1 MRLLNQTTT
10 SDLMKPGLIIDMA
23 DTFGNLDKTFNVES
37 AIEKA
42 EETVVDIKKIKT
54 DKDVTNDYEY
64 TRGQLYNLIEK
75 GQEAINGILD
85 VAQNSDHPRAYE
97 VAGNLIKN
105 VADISDKLVDL
116 QKKMKAL
123 EEDQG
128 PKNVTNNT
136 MFVGSTSDLQKM
148 LKKGILNNKES
159 E

>member
-1 MRLLNQTTT
+1 
-10 SDLMKPGLIIDMA
+10 MA

-42 EETVVDIKKIKT
+42 EETVVDIKKAKT
-54 DKDVTNDYEY
+54 DKDVDNDYEY

-116 QKKMKAL
+116 QKKMKDL
-123 EEDQG
+123 DEDKKG
-128 PKNVTNNT
+128 PTTVTNNA
-136 MFVGSTSDLQKM
+136 MFVGSTSELQKM
-148 LKKGILNNKES
+148 LKQMGNDK
-159 E
+159 

>member
-1 MRLLNQTTT
+1 
-10 SDLMKPGLIIDMA
+10 MKLGLIIDMA

-37 AIEKA
+37 DIEKA
-42 EETVVDIKKIKT
+42 EKTVIDIKKSKT
-54 DKDVTNDYEY
+54 DKDVDTDYEY

-116 QKKMKAL
+116 QKKMKDL
-123 EEDQG
+123 DEDKKG
-128 PKNVTNNT
+128 PTTVTNNAI
-136 MFVGSTSDLQKM
+136 FVGSTSELQKM
-148 LKKGILNNKES
+148 LKQMGNDK
-159 E
+159 

>member
-1 MRLLNQTTT
+1 
-10 SDLMKPGLIIDMA
+10 MKLGLIIDMA

-42 EETVVDIKKIKT
+42 EETVIDIKKSKT
-54 DKDVTNDYEY
+54 DKDVDNDYEY

-116 QKKMKAL
+116 QKKMKDL
-123 EEDQG
+123 DEDKKG
-128 PKNVTNNT
+128 PTTVTNNA
-136 MFVGSTSDLQKM
+136 MFVGSTSELQKM
-148 LKKGILNNKES
+148 LKQMGNDK
-159 E
+159 

>member
-1 MRLLNQTTT
+1 
-10 SDLMKPGLIIDMA
+10 MKLGLIIDMA

-37 AIEKA
+37 EIEKA
-42 EETVVDIKKIKT
+42 EKTVIDIKKSKT
-54 DKDVTNDYEY
+54 DNDVDTDYEY

-116 QKKMKAL
+116 QKKMKDL
-123 EEDQG
+123 DEDKKG
-128 PKNVTNNT
+128 PTTVTNNA
-136 MFVGSTSDLQKM
+136 MFVGSTSELQKM
-148 LKKGILNNKES
+148 LKQMGNDK
-159 E
+159 